1 MNPTYTYPNQPD
13 QLMYRLTTGPK
24 VPPPNFASP
33 PPAHDFSG
41 FASSPPP
48 YTPIPPPLPTNI
60 MPSEPPLPIYQQP
73 AYSSSSSGSQSG
85 SQNSSCGSCKRPY
98 GKKKG
103 KTQVSRRKYNRIAM
117 GDIGLLDKDSKKKLN
132 FKLSNCK
139 MDTIYNDK
147 KKMKKIR
154 EEMKKFMQLH
164 ELKKAEIKLIWDKD
178 TFPRSFNQIKLKNAR
193 KKMKAFIKK
202 HSLKEGDIGLI
213 FDNNQLQKMT
223 KATAKTTQKRKQN
236 PRSNTNNKKTKN

>member
-1 MNPTYTYPNQPD
+1 
-13 QLMYRLTTGPK
+13 
-24 VPPPNFASP
+24 
-33 PPAHDFSG
+33 
-41 FASSPPP
+41 
-48 YTPIPPPLPTNI
+48 
-60 MPSEPPLPIYQQP
+60 
-73 AYSSSSSGSQSG
+73 
-85 SQNSSCGSCKRPY
+85 
-98 GKKKG
+98 
-103 KTQVSRRKYNRIAM
+103 M

-164 ELKKAEIKLIWDKD
+164 ELKKTEIKLIWDKD

-236 PRSNTNNKKTKN
+236 PRWNTNPNKKTKN